1 MFAIVTSTFSAVS
14 SATSALSLR
23 YVMVMTVTVA
33 TQRLLLCSLLAVA
46 CAYAVQVV
54 ARFYRMWK
62 ALRPMAGPPDWFP
75 PLFNI
80 HCLITGAAMKNVFS
94 TSTGLFHLLVG
105 MTHYFERERIFKS
118 YLGFQPV
125 VVLFKPE
132 AVEAVLN
139 CSTNLK
145 KPILYSLLHAWLG
158 KGLLTSSGSKW
169 RSRRKMLTPAF
180 HFRILED
187 FLPIM
192 NEQGEIFAR
201 ALQGHTHAVF
211 DITKFVTACTLDII
225 CETAM
230 GVKVNAQTNPSSAY
244 VSNIY
249 RVGSNFIN
257 RAVRPWLWLDFLYLL
272 TPQGRLYHHD
282 IQAIHKF
289 TKKVIRER
297 KEVKLAEQR
306 LIEPSSD
313 IKKRPMFLDV
323 LLDHHIS
330 EDSISEEDIREEVDT
345 FMFEGH
351 DTTSAA
357 ISWCIYLLGRNP
369 EMQKKVQDEMDAIF
383 ANDVDRY
390 ATVADL
396 KEMKFLEC
404 CIKETLRLFPS
415 VPIIGREVHKEFS
428 VNGNVVPQGAIVV
441 VFSYMLHR
449 DPQSFPRPEE
459 FFPERFLP
467 ENSLGRHPF
476 AYVPFSAGPRNCIG
490 QRFALMEEKIVLSNL
505 FRRFSVTSL
514 VPRHNLKLAGELVL
528 RNQNGIEVE
537 LTPRQPHAPAAVA
550 RDGP

>member
-1 MFAIVTSTFSAVS
+1 M
-14 SATSALSLR
+14 
-23 YVMVMTVTVA
+23 
-33 TQRLLLCSLLAVA
+33 
-46 CAYAVQVV
+46 
-54 ARFYRMWK
+54 
-62 ALRPMAGPPDWFP
+62 
-75 PLFNI
+75 
-80 HCLITGAAMKNVFS
+80 
-94 TSTGLFHLLVG
+94 
-105 MTHYFERERIFKS
+105 
-118 YLGFQPV
+118 
-125 VVLFKPE
+125 
-132 AVEAVLN
+132 
-139 CSTNLK
+139 
-145 KPILYSLLHAWLG
+145 
-158 KGLLTSSGSKW
+158 
-169 RSRRKMLTPAF
+169 
-180 HFRILED
+180 
-187 FLPIM
+187 
-192 NEQGEIFAR
+192 
-201 ALQGHTHAVF
+201 
-211 DITKFVTACTLDII
+211 
-225 CETAM
+225 
-230 GVKVNAQTNPSSAY
+230 
-244 VSNIY
+244 
-249 RVGSNFIN
+249 GSNFIN

-323 LLDHHIS
+323 LLDHHIT

-537 LTPRQPHAPAAVA
+537 LTPRQPHAPAAIA
-550 RDGP
+550 QDKP

>member
-33 TQRLLLCSLLAVA
+33 TQRLLLCALLAVA

-62 ALRPMAGPPDWFP
+62 ALRPMAGPSDWFP

-132 AVEAVLN
+132 SVEAVLN

-345 FMFEGH
+345 FMFEVTGTPPIVPETGLQLVRVPPPKN
-351 DTTSAA
+351 DPSISALSAVLDVADACPAA
-357 ISWCIYLLGRNP
+357 ISFRKNAILHFKR
-369 EMQKKVQDEMDAIF
+369 KKKKNGISNGGYCYDLFSA
-383 ANDVDRY
+383 RG
-390 ATVADL
+390 AD
-396 KEMKFLEC
+396 
-404 CIKETLRLFPS
+404 
-415 VPIIGREVHKEFS
+415 
-428 VNGNVVPQGAIVV
+428 GNVVPQGAIVV

-505 FRRFSVTSL
+505 FRRFSVASL

-537 LTPRQPHAPAAVA
+537 LTPRQTNVPAAVA
-550 RDGP
+550 QDGP